1 MYVRQA
7 LPRRNTCQQQVM
19 LATVPFMKE
28 VHDLFTLVKDGTIDP
43 CEYGH
48 RGSNRKCAH
57 DKQVNFKENVWRQGR

>member
-19 LATVPFMKE
+19 LAAVPFMKE
-28 VHDLFTLVKDGTIDP
+28 VDYLFTLVKDGTIDP

-48 RGSNRKCAH
+48 RGSNRKC
-57 DKQVNFKENVWRQGR
+57 RY